1 MRQLKNL
8 VPQKLRNYYHLAQ
21 AILANVIYGFPSKK
35 ITVIGVTGTNGK
47 TTTCQMITKIL
58 EEAGNKVAMISTIN
72 FKIGEKEW
80 VNKTKF
86 TTMSSFFVQKFIKK
100 AVDVG
105 CKYIIIETSS
115 HALDQY
121 RVWGVKYKTAVIT
134 NVTRE
139 HLDYH
144 HSMDEYRIAKYKL
157 FCCAQVG
164 IVNLDMERPRD
175 YLLYSIPEKYGFT
188 KSENIN
194 CEKFDCGHV
203 KAVVAKNIK
212 NDSSGSIFEVKGD
225 KYKLNLPGVFNVEN
239 AMAAICVGIS
249 EHIQPEIMARAL
261 EKIKTVPGRMDK
273 VENDKGL
280 EIIIDYA
287 LTPDSLEKLF
297 SMMRANISGVQKIVA
312 VFGSCGDRDKGKRSI
327 MGEIVDKYADYII
340 LTNEDP
346 YTENPKNIIEE
357 IAAGVKNK
365 KEGENF
371 WKILDRREA
380 IKKALQIAKP
390 GDVILVTGKGAEET
404 MMIGKRMIP
413 WNDRKVIEEELKK
426 L

>member
-1 MRQLKNL
+1 
-8 VPQKLRNYYHLAQ
+8 
-21 AILANVIYGFPSKK
+21 
-35 ITVIGVTGTNGK
+35 
-47 TTTCQMITKIL
+47 
-58 EEAGNKVAMISTIN
+58 
-72 FKIGEKEW
+72 
-80 VNKTKF
+80 
-86 TTMSSFFVQKFIKK
+86 
-100 AVDVG
+100 
-105 CKYIIIETSS
+105 
-115 HALDQY
+115 
-121 RVWGVKYKTAVIT
+121 
-134 NVTRE
+134 
-139 HLDYH
+139 
-144 HSMDEYRIAKYKL
+144 
-157 FCCAQVG
+157 
-164 IVNLDMERPRD
+164 
-175 YLLYSIPEKYGFT
+175 
-188 KSENIN
+188 
-194 CEKFDCGHV
+194 
-203 KAVVAKNIK
+203 
-212 NDSSGSIFEVKGD
+212 
-225 KYKLNLPGVFNVEN
+225 
-239 AMAAICVGIS
+239 
-249 EHIQPEIMARAL
+249 
-261 EKIKTVPGRMDK
+261 MDK